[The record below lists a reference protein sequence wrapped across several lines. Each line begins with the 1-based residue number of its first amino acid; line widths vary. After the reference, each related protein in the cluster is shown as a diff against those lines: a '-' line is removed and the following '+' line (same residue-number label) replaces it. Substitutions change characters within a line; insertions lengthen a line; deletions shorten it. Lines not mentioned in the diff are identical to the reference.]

1 MVHILFLLLCP
12 LGVQSSFLQ
21 IVHMYTKNFLSSFF
35 PLEPEE
41 EKKKGNFLSHHS
53 FLLSIS
59 FGFQRV
65 AMERSRVLHDGYRT
79 VNAADNN
86 VNEGAHWILG
96 LINTKPNSPSRQSN
110 RLFSDGMCIYLGMQ
124 GPSHKCF
131 ACSVII
137 QN

>member
-53 FLLSIS
+53 FSATSQISVKFSAVVVYYILVYTHKHGILTVFDSDYYFRNIFDLEDHEMAKVFLL
-59 FGFQRV
+59 
-65 AMERSRVLHDGYRT
+65 
-79 VNAADNN
+79 
-86 VNEGAHWILG
+86 
-96 LINTKPNSPSRQSN
+96 
-110 RLFSDGMCIYLGMQ
+110 
-124 GPSHKCF
+124 
-131 ACSVII
+131 
-137 QN
+137 